1 MTLGPVSLAGTDV
14 LLYNEGQQGAD
25 RPAMDQIQGGVFTMS
40 FVAFEQRGPIGVLT
54 MNRPEAL
61 NALNEQVL
69 RDLNAALDAVEAND
83 EVLVVILTGAELF
96 TGNCLISISVLERK
110 ASLGGMLRSW
120 GLVYLGNFGGA
131 LALAAACAFCGQLDY
146 SGGALAVYTVK
157 TAAAKCALP
166 CGNAVV
172 LGVLCNILVCAG
184 VMCSLCAKDVSGR
197 AVGAFVPVCVF
208 VLCGFEH
215 CVANMYYV
223 PAGIFAIS
231 VPRYARLTLE
241 AGVDVSALT
250 WGSFLL
256 HNLLPVTLG
265 NILGGAGLG
274 ALLWA
279 CHGKRAS

>member
-1 MTLGPVSLAGTDV
+1 MTNTAAHTIANVS
-14 LLYNEGQQGAD
+14 
-25 RPAMDQIQGGVFTMS
+25 
-40 FVAFEQRGPIGVLT
+40 
-54 MNRPEAL
+54 
-61 NALNEQVL
+61 
-69 RDLNAALDAVEAND
+69 AARIICGFLFPFG
-83 EVLVVILTGAELF
+83 LIMVILTGAELF

-110 ASLGGMLRSW
+110 ASPGGMLRSW

-131 LALAAACAFCGQLDY
+131 LALAAACVFCGQLDY

-166 CGNAVV
+166 FGNAVV

-223 PAGIFAIS
+223 PAGIFALS